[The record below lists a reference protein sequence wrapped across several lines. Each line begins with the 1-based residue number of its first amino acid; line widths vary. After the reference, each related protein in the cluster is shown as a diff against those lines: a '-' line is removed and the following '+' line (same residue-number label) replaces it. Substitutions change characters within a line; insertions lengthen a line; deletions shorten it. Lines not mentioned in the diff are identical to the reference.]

1 MWHWNVRKNQGF
13 TLIEMLATAIIIG
26 IVAAISAPNLLGL
39 LNRNRV
45 NQGLVQLEGAIK
57 EAQRQ
62 AIRNGKTCKIKLT
75 TTTDS
80 DGNTRVLLTRVLA
93 SDPGETGS
101 PDYSGC
107 LLEDRILPRDVTTT
121 TTITGTPTKITFSS
135 KGNTDA
141 ASQGSIIISHSGTT
155 EEKCLVITGTLG
167 NILTGEYNGTNCITN

>member
-1 MWHWNVRKNQGF
+1 MWHWNVRNDQGF
-13 TLIEMLATAIIIG
+13 TLIEMLATAVIIG
-26 IVAAISAPNLLGL
+26 IVAAIAAPNLLGL

-57 EAQRQ
+57 EVQRQ

-80 DGNTRVLLTRVLA
+80 SGNTRVLITRVVA
-93 SDPGETGS
+93 TDPGETGT
-101 PDYSGC
+101 DYSGC
-107 LLEDRILPRDVTTT
+107 LLEDRTLPIGVTTT

-141 ASQGSIIISHSGTT
+141 ASQGNIVVSHSGTT
-155 EEKCLVITGTLG
+155 TQKCLVISGTLG
-167 NILTGEYNGTNCITN
+167 NILTGEYDGTNCNTN